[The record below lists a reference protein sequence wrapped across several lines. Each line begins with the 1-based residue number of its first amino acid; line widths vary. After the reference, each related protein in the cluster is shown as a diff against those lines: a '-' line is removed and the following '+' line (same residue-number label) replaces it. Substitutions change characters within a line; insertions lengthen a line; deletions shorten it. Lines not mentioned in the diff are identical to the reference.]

1 MNSLARSLET
11 ARSKVQVEW
20 TADRARRVG
29 RSLVKRQKRRTR
41 ARTATGVLASLVL
54 ALGGAS
60 VWQRMYRA
68 PDAVAASGPLAVPL
82 GDGMQAV
89 RRDAS
94 SQVRVKSSAPGLV
107 VAELS
112 RGGARFRVVH
122 NPARRFRV
130 EAGTVSIE
138 DLGTQFTVER
148 LDDGVRV
155 AVEEGQVQVRWPG
168 GIGTLS
174 AGEQD
179 RFPPAP
185 ENLAPPSVPDDAVAP
200 LSPTPHHRHRK
211 ASTTASGWKAL
222 AEDGDYDAAY
232 DVLQRTGETVRDE
245 TAELFLAVDVAR
257 LSHHPGEAVAPLKQI
272 LAHHSL
278 DPRAPLAAFTLGR
291 VLLEDLGSPRDAAG
305 AFSQVRRLD
314 PESPLVEDAL
324 AREVECWSRAGE
336 LQRAHARAEEYLRVY
351 PDGRRARSV
360 SRFGRV
366 E

>member
-1 MNSLARSLET
+1 MNSLARALEG

-20 TADRARRVG
+20 TADRARRVE
-29 RSLVKRQKRRTR
+29 RSLVKRRKRRAR
-41 ARTATGVLASLVL
+41 ARAAAGVLASAAL
-54 ALGGAS
+54 ALWGAS
-60 VWQRMYRA
+60 LWQQSRRT
-68 PDAVAASGPLAVPL
+68 PEAVAASDSLAVPL
-82 GDGMQAV
+82 GDGVQAE
-89 RRDAS
+89 RKDAA
-94 SQVRVKSSAPGLV
+94 SQVRLKSSAPGLV

-122 NPARRFRV
+122 DPARHFRV

-148 LDDGVRV
+148 LDEGVRV

-179 RFPPAP
+179 RFPP
-185 ENLAPPSVPDDAVAP
+185 ENLAPPSVPDDAATP
-200 LSPTPHHRHRK
+200 LSPTPHRRHRRTS
-211 ASTTASGWKAL
+211 ASSSWRAL

-232 DVLQRTGETVRDE
+232 DVLQRTGEAVRDE

-291 VLLEDLGSPRDAAG
+291 VLLEDLGAPREAAS

-314 PESPLVEDAL
+314 PGSPLVEDAL

-336 LQRAHARAEEYLRVY
+336 LQRAHARAEEYLRAY